1 MPPPAKQ
8 CSARFYFTHE
18 VDIFLLREVLAVD
31 PFGDGFR
38 GAAIARNLSAVL
50 LRNVVAQSLRDHLD
64 LLLAQFAAAVPTTQ
78 RSHELSREQTTL
90 ITKSL
95 ICTRK
100 RTSIMEGGKIVIP
113 GASSPPRKSTT
124 SNSEDSSS
132 ARRKALGTAKGRQ
145 QTIHQQLAVTTV
157 IACTLSSAMSLRRNR
172 ANAYFLDYFRDDQEL
187 KKSTQCNI
195 RLYLQKKR
203 HGMGRIGNPIS
214 VLCMVIAYAIPMA
227 KWVHGVSV
235 DFDGIVRRLPWGAI
249 ITIAG
254 SDTIMLI
261 IKVRVH
267 EACF

>member
-1 MPPPAKQ
+1 
-8 CSARFYFTHE
+8 
-18 VDIFLLREVLAVD
+18 
-31 PFGDGFR
+31 
-38 GAAIARNLSAVL
+38 
-50 LRNVVAQSLRDHLD
+50 
-64 LLLAQFAAAVPTTQ
+64 
-78 RSHELSREQTTL
+78 
-90 ITKSL
+90 
-95 ICTRK
+95 
-100 RTSIMEGGKIVIP
+100 MEGGKIVIP

-132 ARRKALGTAKGRQ
+132 FQSGTRRSLREYLSIKYQRQ

-172 ANAYFLDYFRDDQEL
+172 ANAYFLDYFRDRFSREATSQVAWMTLVLPMECVTLVVAWIHVRVFVLQYFDQEL

-203 HGMGRIGNPIS
+203 HGMGRIGCAECLPVLLFGAWVMMHRITDKNIGFSTSADNTNPIS
-214 VLCMVIAYAIPMA
+214 VLCMVIAYAIPLA